1 MSSCWVRCSS
11 TTYTCDCT
19 SPPPLL
25 LQLRQVLPLIAPLL
39 LGWFATLPGAS
50 AYRTDGCRIASHQA
64 TAFCAS
70 APLIRLC
77 KIEYTNIQTQ
87 FLFPKSQLPP
97 KTLLSLWQRSVSSA
111 AAPTAVSVP
120 VPYDVFFP
128 RCGPE
133 EGGKSKWMVRSV
145 PGKPVALVGPK
156 SQFES
161 QLWQQLTHH
170 KCRLQ
175 YYLLLGQVLVM
186 SDGKCKS
193 NFVSHGIVTCGC
205 HSGTDMKI
213 GGRKFQ
219 RWIRAIFC
227 LKYIPA
233 IFRPFLF
240 PP

>member
-1 MSSCWVRCSS
+1 LVCETHFDIS
-11 TTYTCDCT
+11 
-19 SPPPLL
+19 
-25 LQLRQVLPLIAPLL
+25 LIFEFI
-39 LGWFATLPGAS
+39 WF
-50 AYRTDGCRIASHQA
+50 
-64 TAFCAS
+64 
-70 APLIRLC
+70 RLC
-77 KIEYTNIQTQ
+77 KIEYTNSISFSPNLN
-87 FLFPKSQLPP
+87 FLLRPSSHCDSARRRLPP
-97 KTLLSLWQRSVSSA
+97 LPPPYPSQSHTMSSS
-111 AAPTAVSVP
+111 P
-120 VPYDVFFP
+120 P

-186 SDGKCKS
+186 CDGKCKS
-193 NFVSHGIVTCGC
+193 NVVSHGIVTCGC

-213 GGRKFQ
+213 GGRQFQ

>member
-1 MSSCWVRCSS
+1 MSS
-11 TTYTCDCT
+11 
-19 SPPPLL
+19 SP
-25 LQLRQVLPLIAPLL
+25 
-39 LGWFATLPGAS
+39 
-50 AYRTDGCRIASHQA
+50 
-64 TAFCAS
+64 
-70 APLIRLC
+70 
-77 KIEYTNIQTQ
+77 
-87 FLFPKSQLPP
+87 
-97 KTLLSLWQRSVSSA
+97 
-111 AAPTAVSVP
+111 
-120 VPYDVFFP
+120 P

-145 PGKPVALVGPK
+145 PGKPVVLVGPK

-213 GGRKFQ
+213 GGRQFQ

-240 PP
+240 PPKEHVIDFNLDSLISSVSVAEVRGPFHSSQSGLGVLAGRLD